1 MAESRSLVLHP
12 LQGLV
17 SYFEPSQEFPAK
29 VKERS
34 PAILVMTDLRQQIA
48 VTVEPNVSIDWA
60 LQRMKTAG
68 VRLLFVVNSNKQVL
82 GLITAT
88 DIQGEKPLQF
98 HQELN
103 LRYEEIMVRDIMTP
117 KTRLEVMYMDDVMRA
132 SVADIVLTL
141 RTTGRRHALVLDDD
155 PRTECPAIRGIF
167 SASQISKQLDQL
179 IELNEVANTFAEVE
193 MVLNG

>member
-1 MAESRSLVLHP
+1 MAESRALVLHP

>member
-1 MAESRSLVLHP
+1 MAESRSLALHP

-17 SYFEPSQEFPAK
+17 SYFEPSQELPAK
-29 VKERS
+29 VKMQS
-34 PAILVMTDLRQQIA
+34 PAVLVMTDLRQQIA

-68 VRLLFVVNSNKQVL
+68 VRLLFVVNSDKRVL
-82 GLITAT
+82 GLITST

-98 HQELN
+98 HQALH

-117 KTRLEVMYMDDVMRA
+117 ESHLEAMLMEDVMRA
-132 SVADIVLTL
+132 SVADIVATL
-141 RTTGRRHALVLDDD
+141 HTTGRRHALVLDDD
-155 PRTECPAIRGIF
+155 PRTERPAIRGIF
-167 SASQISKQLDQL
+167 SVSQISKQLDQL
-179 IELNEVANTFAEVE
+179 IETTEVASTFAEVE